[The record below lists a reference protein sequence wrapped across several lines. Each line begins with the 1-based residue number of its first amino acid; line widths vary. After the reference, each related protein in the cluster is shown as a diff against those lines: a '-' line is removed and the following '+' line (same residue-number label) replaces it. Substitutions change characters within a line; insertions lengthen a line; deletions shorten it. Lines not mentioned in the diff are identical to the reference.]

1 MTKLTLLNKV
11 DKLSM
16 VCLVI
21 KLTLLNNVDKL
32 NEVCMVTKLTL
43 VNKVDRFIK
52 EKHVTNDM
60 YPR

>member
-1 MTKLTLLNKV
+1 M
-11 DKLSM
+11 
-16 VCLVI
+16 I